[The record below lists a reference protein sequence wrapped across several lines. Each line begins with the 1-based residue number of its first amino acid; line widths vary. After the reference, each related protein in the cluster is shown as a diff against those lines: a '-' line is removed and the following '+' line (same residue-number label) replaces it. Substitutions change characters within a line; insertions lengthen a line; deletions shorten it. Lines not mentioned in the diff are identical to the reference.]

1 MSHEKCVLIRTF
13 RKSPWSMDAN
23 LMHISYEAGIL
34 EDPNISPPDRMW
46 LMTTDPIKAPD
57 QPQFI
62 EIKFKAGLPVE
73 SKIGNEIIKGPLK
86 IFEVSYSVIDP
97 QGPSHIIY
105 FRQ

>member
-1 MSHEKCVLIRTF
+1 MTHEKCVLIESL

-73 SKIGNEIIKGPLK
+73 SKIANEIIKGPLK
-86 IFEVSYSVIDP
+86 IFEVSYSVID
-97 QGPSHIIY
+97 SHLSFIPGNE
-105 FRQ
+105 

>member
-1 MSHEKCVLIRTF
+1 MNCHNECHSFL

-73 SKIGNEIIKGPLK
+73 SKIANEIIKGPLK
-86 IFEVSYSVIDP
+86 IFEVSYSVID
-97 QGPSHIIY
+97 SHLSFIPGNE
-105 FRQ
+105 